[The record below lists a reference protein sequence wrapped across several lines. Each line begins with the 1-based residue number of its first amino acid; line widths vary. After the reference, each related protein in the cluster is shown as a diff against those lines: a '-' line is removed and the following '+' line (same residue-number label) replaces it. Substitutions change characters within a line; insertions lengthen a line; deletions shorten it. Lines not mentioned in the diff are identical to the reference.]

1 MILLN
6 DSLTQNAEAL
16 IDKEI
21 PLVSNLSNLS
31 RLLYEGL
38 NNVLWAGF
46 YLSNDKFDTL
56 YLGPYQGPIACTTI
70 PFNKGVCGI
79 SAYKKETII
88 VDNVHTFPG
97 HIACSSLSNSEIV
110 VPIIKNNIVYGVIDI
125 DSTVFNNFNKN
136 DKIALEYI
144 ANLIAEIM

>member
-79 SAYKKETII
+79 SAHKKETII
-88 VDNVHTFPG
+88 VDNVHIFPG

-125 DSTVFNNFNKN
+125 DSTNFNNFNEN
-136 DKIALEYI
+136 DKIVLEYI